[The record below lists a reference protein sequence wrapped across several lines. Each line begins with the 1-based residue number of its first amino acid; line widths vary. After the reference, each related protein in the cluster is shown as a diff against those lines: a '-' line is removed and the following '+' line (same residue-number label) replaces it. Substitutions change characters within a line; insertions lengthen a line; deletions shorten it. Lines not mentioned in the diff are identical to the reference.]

1 MATHDQ
7 FGEMVANINTQLR
20 FGRHREALVAAYEL
34 RIALQ
39 TCNETNEEIQSHL
52 RMAEEVIETFERRKA
67 GRFSRWIKSIL
78 VATAEAFERSSAPAT
93 EPVESDTPEPDDE
106 PAEEEVEEEEIE

>member
-1 MATHDQ
+1 MHDQ

-39 TCNETNEEIQSHL
+39 MCNETNEEIQSHL

-78 VATAEAFERSSAPAT
+78 VATAEAFERSSGPAT
-93 EPVESDTPEPDDE
+93 THTEPETPPTVVE
-106 PAEEEVEEEEIE
+106 AEEQVEAEEEEIE